1 MREVFDIVD
10 EADLVIGTASRAE
23 VHGNP
28 GLIHRVAHVLVFN
41 TDGSL
46 YLQKRADS
54 KDVQP
59 GKWDTSVGGHVDSGE
74 DYLGAAVREMR
85 EELGISGVT
94 PRHLYRY
101 RHRNDYESEMVTT
114 FLVSWDGEISVN
126 PEEIS
131 EGRFWILDEIDA
143 ADPGIFTPN
152 FLEELDRYRKWTA
165 VVQ

>member
-1 MREVFDIVD
+1 MKEIFDIVD
-10 EADLVIGTASRAE
+10 EADLVVGRASRTE

-28 GLIHRVAHVLVFN
+28 DLIHRVAHVLVFN
-41 TDGSL
+41 AGGSL

-59 GKWDTSVGGHVDSGE
+59 GKWDTSVGGHLDAGE
-74 DYLGAAVREMR
+74 DYLEAAIREMR
-85 EELGISGVT
+85 EELGISSVT
-94 PRHLYRY
+94 PGRLYRY

-114 FLVSWDGEISVN
+114 FLVRWDGAITVD

-131 EGRFWILDEIDA
+131 EGRFWMLDEIDA

-152 FLEELDRYRKWTA
+152 FLEELERYRNWLATT
-165 VVQ
+165 Q